1 MTNRP
6 ASIGRFLVGID
17 LGTTNC
23 SVCYADLTEDTPTL
37 RQFLIPQ
44 LIAPGEVAAEPLLP
58 SFCYLAGE
66 HDLPG
71 HALGLPWT
79 KSNRHAVGR
88 LARDQGAA
96 VPERLVASAKS
107 WLAHAGVDR
116 QKPILPWGSE
126 LGKQMI
132 SPVQAAFLCLDHIR
146 AAWDRQFAQV
156 KDEDGTP
163 CKLAEQQVIVT
174 VPASFDEAARNLTL
188 EAARKAGL
196 KRLTLLE
203 EPLAAFY
210 AWVARHADSWQEH
223 LQVGAQVLVIDVGGG
238 TTDFSIIQVE
248 DNAVLRRTA
257 VGDHLLLGGDN
268 MDMTLARLAEKAW
281 GAKLPQRQWSQL
293 CQECRRAKETLLS
306 PNPVDSCTVQIT
318 GAGSS
323 LMAGLRTHAFTREH
337 VLTTLMEGFLPEL
350 PLDAPAPDRRRG
362 IQEMGLPYAPDPAIT
377 KHLLDFLRHAGP
389 RPGQPAT
396 PSHLLFNGGAML
408 PEVFRKHIRHVVGAW
423 QQRPP
428 LPELHAS
435 DLSLAVSAGA
445 AYYGLARIDRGVRV
459 KGGIARAFF
468 LKVEQDDQQSLL
480 CVMPRD
486 TDEGVVQ
493 RLEGRTFQLRANQP
507 VAFPLYASATRLGDR
522 LGDVIPDL
530 VDGVTELPPL
540 HTVVKYGRKTD
551 QTTLT
556 ATISTQLN
564 ETGALDLWCEIP
576 STGHRFPLTFDL
588 RQRRQEDDDADAN
601 PLGRTPDSIT
611 IEESR
616 ITAALAIITDIL
628 SGSDQTLLPSLS
640 KKLEDALELPRSD
653 WDAALLRRFADLLL
667 QHRDWR
673 SLSPAHEARW
683 LNLAGFCLRPGCGT
697 PGDELRIREAWKLW
711 RPGPLAA
718 KNPQV
723 QAEWWTFWRRLAAGL
738 RPGQQDQAAAI
749 VVRAIITAEGAN
761 AIRAGNHPGIEQWR
775 LAAALE
781 KIPRTLKL
789 RLLTALLRNSGK
801 LEEAYFWVIARLA
814 ARQLFQGALDAVI
827 PAAQWAPLSTDLLRK
842 AVQAKSPRLAL
853 FAVANTARLTG
864 IRTLDLPDKNR
875 LAALDFLQENNAPA
889 EWIAMV
895 TDIKP
900 ISEDF
905 QNQIAGD
912 NLPLGL
918 LLQTE

>member
-1 MTNRP
+1 MTNCP

-23 SVCYADLTEDTPTL
+23 SVCYADLTEDTPVL

-66 HDLPG
+66 NDLPE
-71 HALGLPWT
+71 HALDLPWT
-79 KSNRHAVGR
+79 KANRHAVGR

-116 QKPILPWGSE
+116 QKPILPWGSD
-126 LGKQMI
+126 LGKQML
-132 SPVQAAFLCLDHIR
+132 SPVRAAFLYLDHIR
-146 AAWDRQFAQV
+146 AAWDRQFAKV

-163 CKLAEQQVIVT
+163 CKLTEQQVIVT

-188 EAARKAGL
+188 EAARKTGL
-196 KRLTLLE
+196 QHLTLLE

-210 AWVARHADSWQEH
+210 AWIAHHADVWKDI
-223 LQVGAQVLVIDVGGG
+223 LPVGAQVLVMDVGGG

-281 GAKLPQRQWSQL
+281 NTKLPQRQWSQL
-293 CQECRRAKETLLS
+293 CQECRRAKEALLG
-306 PNPVDSCTVQIT
+306 PNPTDSCTVQVT
-318 GAGSS
+318 GFGSS
-323 LMAGLRTHAFTREH
+323 LLAGLRTHTFSREH
-337 VLTTLMEGFLPEL
+337 VLTTITEGFFPALAP
-350 PLDAPAPDRRRG
+350 DAPSPDRRRG

-389 RPGQPAT
+389 NPGQPAA

-408 PEVFRKHIRHVVGAW
+408 PEAFRQHVRSLLGAW
-423 QQRPP
+423 QRRDP

-435 DLSLAVSAGA
+435 DLSLAVSVGA
-445 AYYGLARIDRGVRV
+445 AYYGLARAGRGVRV

-468 LKVEQDDQQSLL
+468 LKVEQQNQPSLL

-493 RLEGRTFQLRANQP
+493 RLDGRSFQLRANQA
-507 VAFPLYASATRLGDR
+507 VAFPLYASATRLGDQ
-522 LGDVIPDL
+522 LGEVIPAHS
-530 VDGVTELPPL
+530 DGITLLPSL
-540 HTVVKYGRKTD
+540 HTVLKYGRKTD

-564 ETGALDLWCEIP
+564 ETGTLDIWCEIP

-588 RQRRQEDDDADAN
+588 RQPRQEDHPDADSRPPAE
-601 PLGRTPDSIT
+601 PDSIT
-611 IEESR
+611 IEEGR
-616 ITAALAIITDIL
+616 IAAAADIMTAIL
-628 SGSDQTLLPSLS
+628 SGPDQAPLPGLN
-640 KKLEDALELPRSD
+640 KKLEDVLDLPRPN
-653 WDAALLRRFADLLL
+653 WNAALLRRFADLLL

-673 SLSPAHEARW
+673 SRSPAHEARW

-711 RPGPLAA
+711 HAGPLAA

-738 RPGQQDQAAAI
+738 RPGQQDQAAA
-749 VVRAIITAEGAN
+749 VVTRAILTAAGAN
-761 AIRAGNHPGIEQWR
+761 ATRAGNHPGLEQWR

-781 KIPRTLKL
+781 KIPLALKM

-814 ARQLFQGALDAVI
+814 ARQLFQGALDSVI
-827 PAAQWAPLSTDLLRK
+827 PAVQWSPLFAELLRK

-853 FAVANTARLTG
+853 FAIANTARLTG
-864 IRTLDLPDKNR
+864 IRTLDLPEKSR
-875 LAALDFLQENNAPA
+875 LAAQAFLQERQAPA
-889 EWIAMV
+889 EWTDMV
-895 TDIKP
+895 TAIRSA
-900 ISEDF
+900 SEDF

-912 NLPLGL
+912 ALPLGL
-918 LLQTE
+918 LLQPE